1 MTLRCRGFPSPATK
15 VLSISNT
22 THGLRLPALSMTSVA
37 LGQEVKIP
45 LPGAPGGAGRA
56 ESWLFLGW
64 KPGLGTWDTTV
75 SQGAQIRG

>member
-1 MTLRCRGFPSPATK
+1 
-15 VLSISNT
+15 
-22 THGLRLPALSMTSVA
+22 MTSVA